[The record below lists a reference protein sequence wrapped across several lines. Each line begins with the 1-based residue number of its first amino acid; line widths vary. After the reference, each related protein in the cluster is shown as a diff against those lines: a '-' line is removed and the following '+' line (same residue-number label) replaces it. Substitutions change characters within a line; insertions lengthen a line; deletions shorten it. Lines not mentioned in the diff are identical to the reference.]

1 MCFRLKVTYTVKD
14 STDTALVTLWNA
26 AALQLVGKTAVQ
38 LLDDLPEVS
47 NANIEQTLTSWIS

>member
-26 AALQLVGKTAVQ
+26 AAFQLVGKTAVQ